1 MILLNSQ
8 IHVVL
13 VNLTI
18 LVQEDFFECHFGGMS
33 EQRDDYSLVLG
44 KKISFSGS
52 SIGTVWLCV
61 H

>member
-33 EQRDDYSLVLG
+33 E
-44 KKISFSGS
+44 
-52 SIGTVWLCV
+52 
-61 H
+61 